1 MPSSRLALGLAL
13 LAVVGIA
20 CGPAASAPEPATT
33 EPESSG
39 PAAAS
44 PTPESSHAIEAAT
57 VEASDPAADCFNGFK
72 EPIEDCAGLDLIAL
86 VVGPALSAP
95 DFAVGAVTEDR
106 IAMTVTFADDL
117 AQVEE
122 FGICFH
128 MNLDGDDATGYD
140 DIDMPGLERV
150 ICAGPPGGFV
160 AWYERGALGYD
171 ADPIEDQAMV
181 AYFVEGNQLVVA
193 VHPSL
198 LAIDPGA
205 AQDGFVLYVGTARS
219 INALDYFN
227 GEGPLH
233 VPEAM
238 VVTDEVVAQVQ

>member
-1 MPSSRLALGLAL
+1 MPSTRFALNLAL

-20 CGPAASAPEPATT
+20 CGPAASPAEPATSDA
-33 EPESSG
+33 ESNG

-44 PTPESSHAIEAAT
+44 PTPESSGASEAAT

-86 VVGPALSAP
+86 VVGPAASAP
-95 DFAVGAVTEDR
+95 AFAVAAATEDR
-106 IAMTVTFADDL
+106 IALTVTFADDL

-150 ICAGPPGGFV
+150 ICAGPPEGFV

-171 ADPIEDQAMV
+171 ADPVEDQAMV
-181 AYFVEGNQLVVA
+181 TYFVEGNRLVVA

-198 LAIDPGA
+198 LTVDPGA
-205 AQDGFVLYVGTARS
+205 APDGFVLYVGTARS

-233 VPEAM
+233 VPVAL
-238 VVTDEVVAQVQ
+238 VVPDDVVSQVD